1 VDARGAEP
9 ALAPTGQN
17 GLDLK
22 PFPLAARPAYALA
35 AASGVVYFL
44 GFPGVDLW
52 PLSFVALVPLLV
64 AVRGQTPKRAAG
76 LGLVHGMF
84 ISFTGFYWLFGM
96 LQRFS
101 GFPAPI
107 CVMFMLAL
115 CAYQGGRTAL
125 LGLLHARAEVRGWPS
140 APAFALAFV
149 ASELVYPLLFPWY
162 FGASVHNAPALL
174 QAADLGGPYLV
185 GLILVAPNLALAEV
199 VFARLE
205 RRPIARRLVAAGL
218 AIPAIAAVYGAVRLR
233 QIGAAMA
240 TAEPITIGIVQP
252 NEPLKGAVDVLATH
266 LRMTTFLR
274 EQGAD
279 LVLWSEG
286 ADLHS
291 YPEEHYEELAKKEI
305 THRLGVPAIIG
316 TGISRKTET
325 LRRTHFNTALL
336 SDAEGTIL
344 GRYDKQVLLAFGE
357 YLPLGTT
364 FPILYRWSPSSGRYS
379 PGTSLDPLIF
389 GAHRLSV
396 IICYEDILPAFVNR
410 MVRHADPDLII
421 NLTNDTWFGDTTE
434 PREHLALAQLR
445 AVEHRRYLIRA
456 TNSGLSAIIDAT
468 GRIVMRGG
476 QYREEALIG
485 EARYLRRRTGYEVV
499 GDAPWYACALA
510 VALMALVNR
519 ERIRRGSAPAS

>member
-1 VDARGAEP
+1 MDARDAEP
-9 ALAPTGQN
+9 GLAVVAPKS
-17 GLDLK
+17 LVL
-22 PFPLAARPAYALA
+22 PVFPLAPRPAYALA

-44 GFPGVDLW
+44 GFPGVNLW

-64 AVRGQTPKRAAG
+64 ALRGQTPKRATG

-101 GFPAPI
+101 GFPAPL
-107 CVMFMLAL
+107 CVIFMLAL

-125 LGLLHARAEVRGWPS
+125 LGLLHARAEQRGWPS

-162 FGASVHNAPALL
+162 YGACVHNAPALL

-185 GLILVAPNLALAEV
+185 GLTLVAPNLALAELI
-199 VFARLE
+199 FARCE
-205 RRPIARRLVAAGL
+205 RRAIGRHLVATGL
-218 AIPAIAAVYGAVRLR
+218 AIPAIAAIYGGVRLR
-233 QIGAAMA
+233 QINLAIAA
-240 TAEPITIGIVQP
+240 AEPIIVGIVQP
-252 NEPLKGAVDVLATH
+252 NEPLKGATNVLATH

-274 EQGAD
+274 EAGVG

-286 ADLHS
+286 ADRHT

-316 TGISRKTET
+316 TSISRKTET
-325 LRRTHFNTALL
+325 FRRTHFNTALL
-336 SDAEGTIL
+336 SDADGTIL
-344 GRYDKQVLLAFGE
+344 GRYDKQILLAFGE

-364 FPILYRWSPSSGRYS
+364 FPILHRWSPSSGRFS

-396 IICYEDILPAFVNR
+396 IICYEDIFPDLVNR

-434 PREHLALAQLR
+434 PLEHLALAQLR

-456 TNSGLSAIIDAT
+456 TNSGLSAIVDAA

-485 EARYLRRRTGYEVV
+485 EARFLRQRTGYEFV
-499 GDAPWYACALA
+499 GDAPWYACTLA
-510 VALMALVNR
+510 IALMALVDKKR
-519 ERIRRGSAPAS
+519 LGRGKPRPS